1 MTWDYTIY
9 RRITFGITKKTVGL
23 HVGLQK
29 KSPSDYTRDYKKD
42 HLITTGLQK
51 RSSDYRGIPKKIVGL
66 QRDYMRIYSDYIGII
81 LRLHRG
87 YNFLHRFPKKRKCSN
102 QKLKVYLRER
112 MWEKL
117 IYYFGKFLF
126 FLSETFVFTKVYPPL
141 FLSEMGEM

>member
-9 RRITFGITKKTVGL
+9 RRITFEITKKTVGL

-81 LRLHRG
+81 LRLHRE
-87 YNFLHRFPKKRKCSN
+87 YNFLHRFPKKGSVAVRN
-102 QKLKVYLRER
+102 
-112 MWEKL
+112 
-117 IYYFGKFLF
+117 
-126 FLSETFVFTKVYPPL
+126 
-141 FLSEMGEM
+141 